1 MTSIFNIYGLWCID
15 KHLATFYAGGFCVGS
30 DFSDVV
36 RSELLKVFGETK
48 NVAVSIADAISPPD
62 FILNSVLGKSDGR
75 VRFF

>member
-1 MTSIFNIYGLWCID
+1 MWCID

-30 DFSDVV
+30 DFSDAV
-36 RSELLKVFGETK
+36 RSELLKEFSETK

-75 VRFF
+75 VRFFFF

>member
-1 MTSIFNIYGLWCID
+1 M
-15 KHLATFYAGGFCVGS
+15 ATFYAGGFCVGS
-30 DFSDVV
+30 EFSDTV

-75 VRFF
+75 VRFVFFLNLFLSFLLI